1 MNIVRNI
8 KFNQSIILYGWK
20 NKKQVSILFLAFIL
34 IEMTACCGSDNKI
47 TSTQDTMDV
56 YFREFTDGANKLT
69 PEQLQDFIKTV
80 DIVLECL

>member
-1 MNIVRNI
+1 
-8 KFNQSIILYGWK
+8 
-20 NKKQVSILFLAFIL
+20 
-34 IEMTACCGSDNKI
+34 MTACCGSDNKI